1 MSNYGEGQERQT
13 ETGLQHLQG
22 GEIKIGLK
30 KQHEKGHVKWHVK
43 YYDETGEGVK
53 KDAHPQGGCCDQLDN

>member
-30 KQHEKGHVKWHVK
+30 KQHEKGHVK